1 MTIGEKIQRLRK
13 ERGLSQEALA
23 GMLYVTR
30 QTVSKWELGQ
40 STPDLA
46 LIAQLSELFQVSA
59 NYLIKDNAEAAGPPP
74 EAPSPPKRRLSP
86 ARLRLFLWTGLSGM
100 ALTACFVCFICDYFT
115 SGGLGWSWI
124 VAVSVLAGWLVCRP
138 AFTAPEKRLVK
149 TLRMASIVPFPLLGA
164 LALLLGQPVLFSFG
178 ACAAALSAAACWA
191 VYGLFR
197 KCRSSWRAAGFALL
211 LMIPFPIGLVH
222 LTAWFFPAFQADPA
236 SDLFHSGITLTL
248 ALACFGVDALRRRK
262 KEDV

>member
-59 NYLIKDNAEAAGPPP
+59 DYLIKDEAEAAAPPP
-74 EAPSPPKRRLSP
+74 EAPSPPQRRRLP
-86 ARLRLFLWTGLSGM
+86 ARLRLFLWAGLSGT
-100 ALTACFVCFICDYFT
+100 ALTACFVCLICDYFT

-138 AFTAPEKRLVK
+138 AFTAQEKRLAK

-164 LALLLGQPVLFSFG
+164 LALLLGQPVIFTFG
-178 ACAAALSAAACWA
+178 ACAAAVSAAACWA

-197 KCRSSWRAAGFALL
+197 KCRSPWRAAGFALL
-211 LMIPFPIGLVH
+211 LIPVPIGLVH
-222 LTAWFFPAFQADPA
+222 LSAWFFPAFQADLS

-248 ALACFGVDALRRRK
+248 ALACFGMDALCRRRK
-262 KEDV
+262 DSL